1 MQTHRSI
8 RGFSISLSFVLL
20 LALLGILW
28 LAGGAS
34 RPDVLGQVIVRSVA
48 WCLLVAAILFGERP
62 SFGQARPVW
71 IIALAALALALMQLL
86 PLPPEIWTAL
96 PGRGP
101 LLEASA
107 ASGQMQTWRPWS
119 IVPSATLNGASSLVV
134 PLTALVLM
142 ASLRETERPL
152 LPGAVLTVVA
162 ASAMV
167 GLVQFSGSTL
177 NNPFINDTTGQVS
190 GSFANRNHF
199 ALFIALGCLL
209 VPVWMF
215 IGGRRPGWR
224 GPIGLGLLILFLLTI
239 IASGS
244 RAGLGLGVLALLLGL
259 LLVRQPISRTL
270 SRYPRWVFPVLVAGL
285 LAMVVLFVLL
295 SVAADRAVSIDR
307 LFALDQGQDMRSRGL
322 PTVLAMIYEY
332 FPLGSGLG
340 SFDSM
345 FRMHEPYGLL
355 KPTYFNHAHND
366 ILEVILD
373 AGLPGLVL
381 LVATIGWWGWA
392 SITAWRARGTQ
403 NALPKLGSAVLL
415 LIIVASIFDYPAR
428 TPMMM
433 AIMIIAGVWL
443 SAAQKDGH
451 ASPLPHEKQHL

>member
-8 RGFSISLSFVLL
+8 RGFSISLSFGLL

-34 RPDVLGQVIVRSVA
+34 RADVLGQVIVRSVA
-48 WCLLVAAILFGERP
+48 WGLLVAAILFGERP

-71 IIALAALALALMQLL
+71 IIALAALALALIQLL

-101 LLEASA
+101 LFEASA

-119 IVPSATLNGASSLVV
+119 IVPSATVNSASSLVV
-134 PLTALVLM
+134 PLTALMLM
-142 ASLRETERPL
+142 ASLRETEGPMV
-152 LPGAVLTVVA
+152 PGALLTVVA

-167 GLVQFSGSTL
+167 GLIQFSGSTL

-209 VPVWMF
+209 APVWVF
-215 IGGRRPGWR
+215 TGARRPGWR
-224 GPIGLGLLILFLLTI
+224 GPIGLGLTILFFLTI
-239 IASGS
+239 LASGS

-259 LLVRQPISRTL
+259 LLVRQPISRIL
-270 SRYPRWVFPVLVAGL
+270 SRYPRWVFPALVAGL
-285 LAMVVLFVLL
+285 VAGVVLFVLL
-295 SVAADRAVSIDR
+295 SVAADRAVSINR
-307 LFALDQGQDMRSRGL
+307 LFELEQGQDMRSRGL
-322 PTVLAMIYEY
+322 PTVLEMIQVY
-332 FPLGSGLG
+332 FPMGSGIG
-340 SFDSM
+340 GFDPI

-366 ILEVILD
+366 ILEVVLD

-381 LVATIGWWGWA
+381 LAAAIGWWGWA
-392 SITAWRARGTQ
+392 SITAWRTGGNRNT
-403 NALPKLGSAVLL
+403 LPKLGSGVLFL
-415 LIIVASIFDYPAR
+415 VIVASVFDYPAR
-428 TPMMM
+428 TPMLM
-433 AIMIIAGVWL
+433 AVTIIAGVWL
-443 SAAQKDGH
+443 SAAQKDAHG
-451 ASPLPHEKQHL
+451 SPLPHENQHL